1 MTWYFNHTI
10 TNELNVLLS
19 KRLADQLFWYLQPL
33 PIKENHPDTLQ
44 FCCCHLYARG
54 EGGCCGLDARTL
66 RWGIPPSG
74 GKGALLARLWLL
86 LLHNVLVF
94 TLLQFIIQNILAVI
108 LWKQFPVI
116 RCAAHW
122 RSIEYHVGSRNS
134 KQIAYLW
141 RLCVA
146 YSALRSFDTQTRSAP
161 S

>member
-1 MTWYFNHTI
+1 MYFCQKGLQINCFDICNLYQSKKTI
-10 TNELNVLLS
+10 
-19 KRLADQLFWYLQPL
+19 LAPCNSVVVTYTP
-33 PIKENHPDTLQ
+33 
-44 FCCCHLYARG
+44 G
-54 EGGCCGLDARTL
+54 GGGCCGLDARTL

-86 LLHNVLVF
+86 PLHNVLVF
-94 TLLQFIIQNILAVI
+94 TLLQFIFQNILAVI